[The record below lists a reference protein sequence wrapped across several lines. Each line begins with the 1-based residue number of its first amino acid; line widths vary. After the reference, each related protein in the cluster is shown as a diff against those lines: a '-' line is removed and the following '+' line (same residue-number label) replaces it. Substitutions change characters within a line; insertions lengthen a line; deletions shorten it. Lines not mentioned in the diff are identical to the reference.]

1 MKMESLTTQITMLI
15 LMMIHL
21 LIFPTSSL
29 PSRSFEAALCLPSFD
44 TFCHQLHHSDDNHD
58 TDDDHDSDNDHD
70 LDDDHD
76 SDSTP
81 FSQMIPMRTLGV
93 MIMMML
99 SKGMRVIATSSF
111 CCSTTLATVFVWLSA
126 TSTVAVIATLSQTQR
141 KRKPN
146 VPFSEFSKTMVPF
159 VCHQRLVV

>member
-1 MKMESLTTQITMLI
+1 
-15 LMMIHL
+15 MMIHL

-76 SDSTP
+76 SDVDDDHDDDDHHHP
-81 FSQMIPMRTLGV
+81 FLR
-93 MIMMML
+93 
-99 SKGMRVIATSSF
+99 
-111 CCSTTLATVFVWLSA
+111 
-126 TSTVAVIATLSQTQR
+126 
-141 KRKPN
+141 
-146 VPFSEFSKTMVPF
+146 
-159 VCHQRLVV
+159 